1 MSQFGP
7 PNFEIRSANLIGFPF
22 FSIYF
27 YNPFLSP
34 IIAIT
39 LLTCPLCNQIWIEKS
54 REQKLDFD
62 MNRFNATKAQSGENG
77 VRK

>member
-1 MSQFGP
+1 MWQRV
-7 PNFEIRSANLIGFPF
+7 NFDEATMELRSANLIGFPF

-34 IIAIT
+34 IIAFA
-39 LLTCPLCNQIWIEKS
+39 LLTCLICYQIWIEKS

-62 MNRFNATKAQSGENG
+62 MNRFNANKA
-77 VRK
+77 